1 VTNSA
6 AAVGWPLIDTEDA
19 MGFLED
25 AKDKLTE
32 AVDKAGDKIGT
43 GIDKARDLIDE
54 KTGHKH
60 DEQLDA
66 GAEKVKDSLDDLDGK
81 DDGIN

>member
-1 VTNSA
+1 MTA
-6 AAVGWPLIDTEDA
+6 AALGWPPFDTEDA

-32 AVDKAGDKIGT
+32 AVDKAGDKIGA
-43 GIDKARDLIDE
+43 GIDKAKDLIDE

-60 DEQLDA
+60 DEQTDT
-66 GAEKVKDSLDDLDGK
+66 GAEKVKDALDDLDAK
-81 DDGIN
+81 DDDIT